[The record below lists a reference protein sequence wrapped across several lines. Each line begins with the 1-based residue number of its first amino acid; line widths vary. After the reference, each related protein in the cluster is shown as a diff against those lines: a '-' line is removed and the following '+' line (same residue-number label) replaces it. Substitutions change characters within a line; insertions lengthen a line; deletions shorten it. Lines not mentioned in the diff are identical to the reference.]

1 MQARYLKV
9 HHPSTRFCPVLVHTQ
24 KVLGPASTSILAER
38 RKKEREVG
46 WMDGGKEGRREG
58 GRRDGKKEGRPT
70 VHRMILVIHDE
81 VRIKKQIN
89 SMKIE
94 WRWCLAIGDGSGK
107 GGGSKQ
113 RRQGT
118 SFISQVSISRHSRSQ
133 NH

>member
-1 MQARYLKV
+1 MD
-9 HHPSTRFCPVLVHTQ
+9 
-24 KVLGPASTSILAER
+24 GR
-38 RKKEREVG
+38 RE
-46 WMDGGKEGRREG
+46 GGKEQG

-89 SMKIE
+89 NTKIE
-94 WRWCLAIGDGSGK
+94 WRWCLSIRDEGGE

-118 SFISQVSISRHSRSQ
+118 SFIWQVSISRHSRSQ
-133 NH
+133 NHQEMFNTLHSF